1 MKTLLIVLFLLVDE
15 VVVVLIV
22 FFVLRNLGVNLPL
35 WVLILL
41 LVGVAAFSMI
51 FYRFIAPVLKKKPL
65 TGRETMIGLEGKA
78 VTPLTPEGFIKVR
91 GEFWKASSTDDT
103 AINNDEE
110 VTVVGLEGLKLLVR
124 CKNDADGG
132 EARGEEEAVEEPTL
146 CQED

>member
-15 VVVVLIV
+15 IAVVLVV

-35 WVLILL
+35 WVLIPL
-41 LVGVAAFSMI
+41 LVGVAAFSVI

-65 TGRETMIGLEGKA
+65 TGRETMIGLEGKV
-78 VTPLTPEGFIKVR
+78 VTPLTPKGYIKVR
-91 GEFWKASSTDDT
+91 GELWKALSTDT
-103 AINNDEE
+103 AINTDEE

-124 CKNDADGG
+124 CKNDADSG
-132 EARGEEEAVEEPTL
+132 EGMGEEEAVEKSTL